1 MVTIWGKKC
10 YLGPAEISSIMYLG
24 FFKDWG
30 VGASRFLCFTI
41 KHA

>member
-10 YLGPAEISSIMYLG
+10 YLGLAEISSIMYLG

-30 VGASRFLCFTI
+30 GGGKQIFMFY
-41 KHA
+41 H